1 MIEVV
6 FGESA
11 YGSLKVA
18 QGYGKGKYQSGAV
31 SVFMAN
37 TDGVNPSKEEIQEI
51 KQQVEDCERKNWE
64 MAVPLESG
72 RGDAYC
78 FDMALSV
85 GDISDDGLGEQR
97 SKVLKQML
105 SVGCVEDIDAL
116 IDEKMQNTAN
126 ALTAILER
134 YSTGEEVRIW
144 YSDNPDEICGMYW
157 FMAQFQTVKKQ
168 TAIYMVKLP
177 EWEYGEE
184 NTIISRTGWGEIAPG
199 EWGKYISLQE
209 KVQPVFLSVCAMKW
223 RKLRQENAPLRAIL
237 NGQLQSVSEEIYDS
251 FILRE
256 IAVQENEFKMAVVIG
271 NVMGKYQLG
280 IGDVWIAGRIEKMI
294 DNGEL
299 EVVSEAPEG
308 GPIYR
313 RILRKRG
320 NV

>member
-37 TDGVNPSKEEIQEI
+37 TDGVNPSKEEIQTI

-64 MAVPLESG
+64 MAMPIESG

-85 GDISDDGLGEQR
+85 GDISDDGLGQQR
-97 SKVLKQML
+97 RKVLKRML
-105 SVGCVEDIDAL
+105 SVGFVEDIDTR
-116 IDEKMQNTAN
+116 IDKKMQNTAN
-126 ALTAILER
+126 ALESIIER
-134 YSTGEEVRIW
+134 YSAGEEVRIW

-157 FMAQFQTVKKQ
+157 LMAQFQAIKNQ
-168 TAIYMVKLP
+168 TAIYLVKLP
-177 EWEYGEE
+177 NWEYKED
-184 NTIISRTGWGEIAPG
+184 NTIISRNGWGEIAPG

-223 RKLRQENAPLRAIL
+223 RKLQEENAPLRAIL

-271 NVMGKYQLG
+271 NVIGKYQLG
-280 IGDVWIAGRIEKMI
+280 ISDVWIANRMEKLI
-294 DNGEL
+294 ANGVL
-299 EVVSEAPEG
+299 EVIREAPEE
-308 GPIYR
+308 GPSYR